1 MKNFILLQRYVA
13 LKKSENKSQS
23 FSFNGNIPIS
33 NIASKVLYWDKIVN
47 LEINNIHPQETPE
60 ILHLKHE
67 GIYESVPIDFFPF
80 PIDDSFIDNFA
91 ESTKN
96 KIIELLNNKSINYV
110 IEDISKDIYADECI
124 SHGSSGSL
132 IQLTN
137 VLPFPDNNTHID
149 KLLEFRLKRGDMH
162 RDLINAINTLEL
174 RVSSAENQAHE
185 LKSAINEI
193 DIKCHEAIKAYKE
206 SGVNIDLTK
215 IKFNLKLKDIV
226 DISAKIYAGATF
238 FLPHTSA
245 TYCAIAA
252 GIASTMDFSESISI
266 KGIDKSN
273 PFNYVAEVN
282 KHLL

>member
-1 MKNFILLQRYVA
+1 MKNFILLQRHAA
-13 LKKSENKSQS
+13 LKKSTNKSQS
-23 FSFNGNIPIS
+23 LSFNGNIPITD
-33 NIASKVLYWDKIVN
+33 IASKILYWDKIVN
-47 LEINNIHPQETPE
+47 LEIINIHPQETSD
-60 ILHLKHE
+60 ILHLKQE
-67 GIYESVPIDFFPF
+67 GIYESVPIDFSPF

-193 DIKCHEAIKAYKE
+193 DIKCHEAIKVYKE
-206 SGVNIDLTK
+206 SGLNIYLSK
-215 IKFNLKLKDIV
+215 VKFNLKVKDIV
-226 DISAKIYAGATF
+226 DIVAKVYVGAAL

-252 GIASTMDFSESISI
+252 GIASTMDFSESVSI

-282 KHLL
+282 KYLL